1 VLGARSTLIR
11 FGNSLLVVNQH
22 WMLNVALALPVLGA
36 RSTLIRFGN
45 SLLVVN
51 QQAVA
56 SMVRFSKERPWSR
69 PTYTGRA
76 SATFSIQCW
85 LTTSKLL
92 PKRINVERAPNTG
105 RASAT
110 NSVVFATRSD
120 QG

>member
-1 VLGARSTLIR
+1 
-11 FGNSLLVVNQH
+11 
-22 WMLNVALALPVLGA
+22 MLNVALALPVLGA

-76 SATFSIQCW
+76 SATLSQQ
-85 LTTSKLL
+85 L
-92 PKRINVERAPNTG
+92 
-105 RASAT
+105 ASAT
-110 NSVVFATRSD
+110 RLSVFLAKDPCSGDLVLKLQIHLVDADVRAGTRRESAFWIERDSLGSD
-120 QG
+120 ML